1 MFSEWFDREFG
12 PFGFSLTPTI
22 YDPCDFTPKKGILYT
37 NKNGV
42 TTKLKTMIDPT
53 MVDLLCFMSRCSMDL
68 YGGYHNNHPWE
79 KIEVKETLMH
89 TIMED
94 LKSMGIPFY
103 GFDLFT
109 PKKRM
114 PKFKL

>member
-1 MFSEWFDREFG
+1 
-12 PFGFSLTPTI
+12 
-22 YDPCDFTPKKGILYT
+22 
-37 NKNGV
+37 
-42 TTKLKTMIDPT
+42 
-53 MVDLLCFMSRCSMDL
+53 MVDL
-68 YGGYHNNHPWE
+68 YGEYHDSPPWE
-79 KIEVKETLMH
+79 KIEAKETLMH